1 MNRKSLCGWILVVA
15 WLPFLGE
22 AADMTTSSHAVQ
34 SLQRHLKIAR
44 DKRPD
49 IKTQKF
55 GSIALTQ
62 ADATKVRDLLWA
74 DQIEFLRQE
83 RSMEMKA
90 KVIRHGNLV
99 MPFEYFVYGNK
110 PKGGRSLFIS
120 MHGGGNAP
128 KRVNDSQ
135 WENQKRLYRPKEG
148 VYVAPRAPTNTWNL
162 WHQGHIDLMFAR
174 LIENMVA
181 LKEINPN
188 RVYLMGYSAGGDGVY
203 QLAPRMADYLAA
215 AAMMAGHPNET
226 SPAGLRNVAF
236 TLHMGERDSG
246 YNRNKVAASWK
257 NRLAGLREVDPKGYT
272 HHVEIHRG
280 LGHWMNRRDAVAVP
294 WMAKHTRNPLP
305 ERIVWK
311 QDDVR
316 HASFYWLA
324 SPMNETAGRPQL
336 AVTIEKQGVK
346 IEGQPGK
353 TVFVRLNDKLANLD
367 EALTVSGNGKKLFSG
382 KTKRTIAMLSQTLT
396 ERGDFYLMFSTQI
409 EVKLPMPNLK
419 QQ

>member
-1 MNRKSLCGWILVVA
+1 MNRKSLCGWILFAA
-15 WLPFLGE
+15 WLPLLGE
-22 AADMTTSSHAVQ
+22 AADKTTSSHAVQ
-34 SLQRHLKIAR
+34 SLQRYLKIVR
-44 DKRPD
+44 DRRPD

-62 ADATKVRDLLWA
+62 ADAAKARDLLWA
-74 DQIEFLRQE
+74 DRLEFLRQE
-83 RSMEMKA
+83 RSAEMKA

-162 WHQGHIDLMFAR
+162 WHQGHIDPMFAR

-181 LKEINPN
+181 LKEVNPN

-226 SPAGLRNVAF
+226 SPLGLRNLPFAIHV
-236 TLHMGERDSG
+236 GERDSG
-246 YNRNKVAASWK
+246 YNRNKVAAKWK
-257 NRLAGLREVDPKGYT
+257 TQLAALRKTDPEGYI
-272 HHVEIHRG
+272 HHVQIHAGR
-280 LGHWMNRRDAVAVP
+280 GHWMNREDAIAVP
-294 WMAKHTRNPLP
+294 WMAKQTRNPLP
-305 ERIVWK
+305 SRIVWK
-311 QDDVR
+311 QDNVT
-316 HASFYWLA
+316 HSTFYWLA
-324 SPMNETAGRPQL
+324 VPTGKAAKGPHITATLGQQQVAIKGP
-336 AVTIEKQGVK
+336 AGK
-346 IEGQPGK
+346 I
-353 TVFVRLNDKLANLD
+353 VLVRFNDHLINLD
-367 EALTVSGNGKKLFSG
+367 RPVSIKGNGKQLFQG
-382 KTKRTIAMLSQTLT
+382 RVLRTINRLQETLD
-396 ERGDFYLMFSTQI
+396 ERRDPHLMFSA
-409 EVKLPMPNLK
+409 EMSVLLPAP
-419 QQ
+419 

>member
-1 MNRKSLCGWILVVA
+1 MNRKSLCGWILFA
-15 WLPFLGE
+15 TWLPLLGE
-22 AADMTTSSHAVQ
+22 AADKTTSSHAVQ

-55 GSIALTQ
+55 WSIALTQ
-62 ADATKVRDLLWA
+62 TDAAKARDLLWA
-74 DQIEFLRQE
+74 DRLELLRQE
-83 RSMEMKA
+83 RSMEMKS
-90 KVIRHGNLV
+90 KVIRHGNLI

-162 WHQGHIDLMFAR
+162 WHQSHIDPMFAR

-181 LKEINPN
+181 LKEVNPN

-305 ERIVWK
+305 EHIVWK
-311 QDDVR
+311 QDDER

-324 SPMNETAGRPQL
+324 SPINETAGRPQL
-336 AVTIEKQGVK
+336 AATIEKQDVK
-346 IEGQPGK
+346 IEGPPGK
-353 TVFVRLNDKLANLD
+353 TVFVRLNDKLANLG
-367 EALTVSGNGKKLFSG
+367 EALTVTGNGKKLFFG
-382 KTKRTIAMLSQTLT
+382 KTKRTIALLSQTLS
-396 ERGDFYLMFSTQI
+396 ERGDFHLMFSTQI
-409 EVKLPMPNLK
+409 EVKLPMSNLE